1 MMIVNARI
9 VVMIYVD
16 DRITAMNVVGQRMV
30 AIIIFEKKVL
40 MYLPWLACITDLP
53 ASQNEEMC
61 MMKWEAAYAT
71 GRRREATEMKEGG
84 CDNEYAM
91 ICRGSADMY

>member
-30 AIIIFEKKVL
+30 TIINVEKKVL
-40 MYLPWLACITDLP
+40 MYLPWLA
-53 ASQNEEMC
+53 
-61 MMKWEAAYAT
+61 
-71 GRRREATEMKEGG
+71 
-84 CDNEYAM
+84 
-91 ICRGSADMY
+91 